1 MTRLLD
7 LPPEP
12 WRNGGGV
19 TRTVARGDED
29 AGGELW
35 RVSAAEITASGAFSR
50 FPNMDRQA
58 VLIAGGPLTLVV
70 ACTPHTMAQVGDTV
84 QFRGEAD
91 SAVTLTG
98 QPARFWNVMTRRGR
112 VSAEVNV
119 LRHDQGPLTLH
130 ASAASRHIV
139 LVLAGA
145 CHQGESRGAA
155 AQTRE
160 AGDLLVLATPGM
172 SCRICF
178 GSPDTLLLHT
188 AITL

>member
-1 MTRLLD
+1 MKLLE

-19 TRTVARGDED
+19 TRTVARGESD

-50 FPNMDRQA
+50 FPHMDRQA
-58 VLIAGGPLTLVV
+58 MLIAGGPLTLIV

-84 QFRGEAD
+84 RFSGEAD

-98 QPARFWNVMTRRGR
+98 RPARFWNVMTRRGR
-112 VSAEVNV
+112 VSATVS
-119 LRHDQGPLTLH
+119 LIRHGLGPLTLD
-130 ASAASRHIV
+130 ASASSRHIV

-145 CHQGESRGAA
+145 CQVSLAAPGAD
-155 AQTRE
+155 THHE
-160 AGDLLVLATPGM
+160 AGDLLSLPTTATGLIHLGTPE
-172 SCRICF
+172 
-178 GSPDTLLLHT
+178 TLLLHT
-188 AITL
+188 HITL